1 MEEKQLTLLR
11 EQVQY
16 NCHVADARHGGDYG
30 LCTYL
35 LRMREYYRW
44 ECGLGFAEV
53 PPRERVAE
61 WIERR
66 EALWDGL
73 DAAEFAPLTLAGK
86 RFGPFD
92 SAAINHHLV
101 PGGLV
106 YSGGLGSAGK
116 PHFFLGRLERQ
127 EVVGGHTLFVSGRE
141 LARDLAAP
149 PAMTLEGDIF
159 VRRESLRRML
169 WEKLE
174 SWRWQRPD
182 NALGRAFS
190 SYAFDS
196 DTEAALDAM
205 AENEIDLLILHEQG
219 ECAAGGYLGDRQWQ
233 AMLSD
238 FAFTPAELVARG
250 ARSSGRLPLDPAG
263 AATPRSHLS
272 ALLHRQSRRHAQGA
286 VSRPAGRLPPVA

>member
-205 AENEIDLLILHEQG
+205 CG
-219 ECAAGGYLGDRQWQ
+219 E
-233 AMLSD
+233 
-238 FAFTPAELVARG
+238 
-250 ARSSGRLPLDPAG
+250 
-263 AATPRSHLS
+263 
-272 ALLHRQSRRHAQGA
+272 
-286 VSRPAGRLPPVA
+286 